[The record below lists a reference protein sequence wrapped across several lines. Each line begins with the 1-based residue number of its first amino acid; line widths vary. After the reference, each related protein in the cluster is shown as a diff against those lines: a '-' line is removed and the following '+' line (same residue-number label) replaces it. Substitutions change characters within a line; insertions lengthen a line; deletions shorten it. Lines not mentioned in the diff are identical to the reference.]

1 MKNIIKWTG
10 IVLGGLVALLIIASL
25 LLYFFLPLNAIKDFA
40 TAKLSEQLHREVKI
54 KSVSFN
60 LFSGIKLKGLTVSNR
75 KGYDERPFVS
85 ADAIELRYAF
95 WPLFKG
101 QVIIPEI
108 TLVKPEILIEK
119 SRRGDFNFSDMFS
132 QSAERKPQTV
142 SPHATEKRT
151 PINLIVNTFALSKG
165 KISYID
171 YAAGSENQ
179 LKNINFKISGITLS
193 MLKPIMVRASAVGT
207 YQGKDIPISLSGG
220 IQVDPVKEIVKLT
233 DFSFS
238 LAGETLNLAATAK
251 SGPEIEASLSTS
263 KLSLDP
269 FLAIFSGA
277 PSKAPKEKAVTGAL
291 TQTLKQAASAIPQ
304 TLTLKG
310 SVDFKNITLSHLK
323 ISALKL
329 NLGLLKRVA
338 SIDIPEVAGY
348 NGKLSAKGVINLPA
362 LSYNFGKLEIRG
374 FTAAPFINDAIDS
387 FLPNLLDLKN
397 KVEGKLDVAL
407 SVKGSGVEMPEVF
420 NNLEASGIILLADGK
435 LGKLKSL
442 SSIGEKY
449 NLSILKQDMLVK
461 GLRIEASLAR
471 KKLEVKKLTLQDTD
485 LQVAFNGGLDFNKM
499 EYVKGNV
506 LNLKFSPDATRDLP
520 RELSVFRDEKGFASM
535 DFELQGSLAKP
546 FPSPILTKPLE
557 AVAGKIKAKIE
568 AKKIEIETKAQQE
581 LKKSEEEAKK
591 KLEEEA
597 KKKVKEILKF

>member
-1 MKNIIKWTG
+1 MKNILKWTG
-10 IVLGGLVALLIIASL
+10 IVLGGLIALLIIASL

-101 QVIIPEI
+101 QVIIPEVNF
-108 TLVKPEILIEK
+108 VKPEILIEK
-119 SRRGDFNFSDMFS
+119 SRRGELNFFDMLAPS
-132 QSAERKPQTV
+132 GKTEAPKTKTETKKSA
-142 SPHATEKRT
+142 
-151 PINLIVNTFALSKG
+151 PINLIIDTFTLSRG
-165 KISYID
+165 KITYVD

-193 MLKPIMVRASAVGT
+193 MLKPIVVRASAVGT

-220 IQVDPVKEIVKLT
+220 IQVDPVKEIVKLA

-269 FLAIFSGA
+269 FLIIFAGA

-338 SIDIPEVAGY
+338 SIDIPEIAGY

-374 FTAAPFINDAIDS
+374 FTATPFINDAIDS

-535 DFELQGSLAKP
+535 DFELQGSLSKP

-557 AVAGKIKAKIE
+557 AVQGKIKAKIE

-591 KLEEEA
+591 K
-597 KKKVKEILKF
+597 VKEILKF